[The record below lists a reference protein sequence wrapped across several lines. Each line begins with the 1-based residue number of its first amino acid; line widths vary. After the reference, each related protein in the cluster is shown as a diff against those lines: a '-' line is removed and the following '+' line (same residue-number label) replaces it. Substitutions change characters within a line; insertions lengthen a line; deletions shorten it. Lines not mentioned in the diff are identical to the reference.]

1 MEYSAGLYNAKFRCD
16 YARDGELALKKVKE
30 DVEKNNGK
38 LSYDLILM
46 DFNMPIMDGCEA
58 TMLIREFLHEQ
69 EIIQPIILGTTGHT
83 ESEYIIK
90 ALT

>member
-1 MEYSAGLYNAKFRCD
+1 
-16 YARDGELALKKVKE
+16 
-30 DVEKNNGK
+30 
-38 LSYDLILM
+38 
-46 DFNMPIMDGCEA
+46 MPIMDGCEA